1 MLTDFY
7 IAFSPVCF
15 SLLGLWLVVIQINAA
30 VWLGDQSHWRRA
42 YGVALHFALPG
53 TMSLLALIEP
63 QNPDVWRL
71 SFAIISLS
79 GAVVLAL
86 IGRISGNKALDHLAQ
101 AVAILVYLA
110 IGVVAII
117 PQHRLLVEAMLL
129 ILLVFLGFN
138 VALRLMY
145 TAGPPPAPAASAEQ
159 YGILEING
167 GPASSEPG
175 PAASAGELNA
185 AG

>member
-15 SLLGLWLVVIQINAA
+15 SLLGLWLVVIQINATA
-30 VWLGDQSHWRRA
+30 WLKNQSHWRRA

-63 QNPDVWRL
+63 QNPDVWRV

-79 GAVVLAL
+79 GAAVLAL
-86 IGRISGNKALDHLAQ
+86 VGRISDNKALDHIAQ
-101 AVAILVYLA
+101 AAAILIYVT
-110 IGVVAII
+110 IGVLAII
-117 PQHRLLVEAMLL
+117 PQHMLRVEAVLL
-129 ILLVFLGFN
+129 IVLVFLGFN

-145 TAGPPPAPAASAEQ
+145 TAGPPPAPAATT
-159 YGILEING
+159 G
-167 GPASSEPG
+167 
-175 PAASAGELNA
+175 
-185 AG
+185 